1 MYCRFQVFSMMCTN
15 KRDFFFVFQGDDADC
30 MYFVED
36 GEVRVM
42 IKAQVITEL
51 PFVLFFHCHF
61 SYTAYNHIV
70 QRDC

>member
-1 MYCRFQVFSMMCTN
+1 M
-15 KRDFFFVFQGDDADC
+15 FQGDDADC

-51 PFVLFFHCHF
+51 PFVLFLHCHF
-61 SYTAYNHIV
+61 SYTSYNHIV